1 MLTLAALLFLAGT
14 VFVGLAIGRPE
25 MKKNAL
31 RLLRPCVSKVE
42 EHPRYARR
50 GSLAQDASLDE
61 CDWRSS

>member
-31 RLLRPCVSKVE
+31 RLLRPYVSKVE
-42 EHPRYARR
+42 EHPR
-50 GSLAQDASLDE
+50 
-61 CDWRSS
+61 

>member
-14 VFVGLAIGRPE
+14 VFVGLAVGRPE
-25 MKKNAL
+25 MKNAL

-61 CDWRSS
+61 CDWGSS